1 MISDSERQQL
11 SELIGKTDCQDNTE
25 FIRKTKPSSNIMKDV
40 RRLEVLS
47 KEQETLR
54 LLDPENYLE
63 LCKKECPFL
72 YTHYTEIFNK
82 LLKDELDLTIMAQF
96 VMILKMIEDKKVDQ
110 HEGSVLVGKILKE
123 LYLDAAIKRSDK
135 LDKQYESEK
144 PKQVEP
150 REISWKQYRKMKL

>member
-11 SELIGKTDCQDNTE
+11 TELIGKSDCQDNTE
-25 FIRKTKPSSNIMKDV
+25 FIRNTKPSSSIMKDV
-40 RRLEVLS
+40 RRLEALS

-63 LCKKECPFL
+63 LCKKECSFL

-82 LLKDELDLTIMAQF
+82 LLKDELDLTIMARF
-96 VMILKMIEDKKVDQ
+96 VVILKMIEDKVVDQ

-123 LYLDAAIKRSDK
+123 LYLDSAIKRSDK
-135 LDKQYESEK
+135 LDKQHETETQ
-144 PKQVEP
+144 KQEP
-150 REISWKQYRKMKL
+150 TREISWKQYRKMNP